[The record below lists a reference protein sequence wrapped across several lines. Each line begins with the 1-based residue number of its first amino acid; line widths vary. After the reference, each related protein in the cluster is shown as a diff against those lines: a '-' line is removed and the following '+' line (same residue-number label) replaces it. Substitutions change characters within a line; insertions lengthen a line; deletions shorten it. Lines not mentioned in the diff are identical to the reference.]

1 MQSAA
6 RHLLSASTLGW
17 LLAISLLWAMQRQ
30 LGCDCASEPGWLGEL
45 RSGAR
50 IAALCAL
57 MLGCML
63 LCAAS
68 LEAVLERRSVPAW
81 LRVPLRLLALLAG
94 ALLGQLLRAQWISPA
109 PGREPAPV
117 PTLQLYLTGS
127 IMWVLIGALGLGVL
141 LLQRRQQQSQAV
153 LAEAQ
158 ARHLALR
165 DMHLQAQ
172 LNALHAQIEPHFL
185 FNTLANVRR
194 LYEVA
199 PAQGRL
205 MLGALIDYLRHVLPG
220 IRRPHSSLG
229 EELELVRSYLQIQQL
244 RMGERLAYRIS
255 ADPSLLELMLPP
267 LMLATLVE
275 NAIKH
280 GLAPLPRGGC
290 VEISATRR
298 DAALEIEV
306 RDDGRGFGGDSAGTG
321 TGLANCHARL
331 QALYGD
337 RAWLRLEAI
346 APQGVRACLHLPA
359 EAAHTDEAIA

>member
-1 MQSAA
+1 MSTTATSSTQPMSYAEA
-6 RHLLSASTLGW
+6 RYQESLRVARKRAKEIRGFYLSLSMYAVIIPILWVINLSTGTR
-17 LLAISLLWAMQRQ
+17 LWAHWPTFGWG
-30 LGCDCASEPGWLGEL
+30 LGLVVQALTVFAG
-45 RSGAR
+45 RSFFGPEWEQKKVDEIMAR
-50 IAALCAL
+50 
-57 MLGCML
+57 
-63 LCAAS
+63 
-68 LEAVLERRSVPAW
+68 EK
-81 LRVPLRLLALLAG
+81 LRVVSG
-94 ALLGQLLRAQWISPA
+94 EKQL
-109 PGREPAPV
+109 
-117 PTLQLYLTGS
+117 
-127 IMWVLIGALGLGVL
+127 M
-141 LLQRRQQQSQAV
+141 
-153 LAEAQ
+153 
-158 ARHLALR
+158 
-165 DMHLQAQ
+165 QAQ
-172 LNALHAQIEPHFL
+172 MRMLQAQIEPHFL

-298 DAALEIEV
+298 NAALEIEV

-359 EAAHTDEAIA
+359 EAAHADEAIA